1 MKQAAFLFLALAAAA
16 CSQQPG
22 ETVTPTAGCGEGATG
37 IVVSDAWVRAADASR
52 PATAAYL
59 TLCNAGA
66 EADALIGVAAPSAR
80 AVELHETTRSADGV
94 VKMSPVEKLDLAPS
108 TPAALA
114 PGGAH
119 IMLIGLTEALEAG
132 ATATITLEF
141 ENSAPMTIEAPI
153 RDAAPGSGEHH

>member
-1 MKQAAFLFLALAAAA
+1 MKQTGFLLLALAAAG
-16 CSQQPG
+16 CGRQPG
-22 ETVTPTAGCGEGATG
+22 ETIAPAAGCGEGATG

-66 EADALIGVAAPSAR
+66 DADALLRVAAPSAR
-80 AVELHETTRSADGV
+80 AVELHETIRSSDGV
-94 VKMSPVEKLDLAPS
+94 AKMSPVEKLDLAPS
-108 TPAALA
+108 TPAMLA

-119 IMLIGLTEALEAG
+119 IMLIGLNEALKAG

-141 ENSAPMTIEAPI
+141 ENSAPITIEAPV
-153 RDAAPGSGEHH
+153 RDAAPGSDQHH